1 MMIKMTATAAALATA
16 AVLAIATPVQ
26 AQTFTLN
33 VSTSQV
39 ADDPMFKGLLEFKKN
54 VEARSA
60 GKIVVKAFPA
70 SQLGSDEDVV
80 EQIRAGLGVALIT
93 DGARMEPY
101 VKEFGILT
109 APYIVD
115 SFADMRKFSMSPL
128 FAEWNQKLHK
138 TAGFEILSFNWFQG
152 ERHLVTNKPIKT
164 PADMAGVRMRT
175 PGAPMWIE
183 TGRALG
189 ATPTPLAWSEAYSAL
204 SMKAIDA
211 VEVQYP
217 SLWGSRIYEVT
228 KFVTKTK
235 HIQLVTGLICSAAW
249 YDKLP
254 ADLQKI
260 VSEEAVKAGDYA
272 SKITL
277 DSLDQIEKDLKA
289 KGMTVNEVDLK
300 PFKDASEAVY
310 VKFGYND
317 LRKKVA
323 EVIAAK

>member
-1 MMIKMTATAAALATA
+1 
-16 AVLAIATPVQ
+16 
-26 AQTFTLN
+26 
-33 VSTSQV
+33 
-39 ADDPMFKGLLEFKKN
+39 
-54 VEARSA
+54 
-60 GKIVVKAFPA
+60 
-70 SQLGSDEDVV
+70 
-80 EQIRAGLGVALIT
+80 
-93 DGARMEPY
+93 
-101 VKEFGILT
+101 
-109 APYIVD
+109 
-115 SFADMRKFSMSPL
+115 
-128 FAEWNQKLHK
+128 
-138 TAGFEILSFNWFQG
+138 
-152 ERHLVTNKPIKT
+152 
-164 PADMAGVRMRT
+164 MAGVRMRT

>member
-1 MMIKMTATAAALATA
+1 
-16 AVLAIATPVQ
+16 
-26 AQTFTLN
+26 
-33 VSTSQV
+33 
-39 ADDPMFKGLLEFKKN
+39 MFKGLLEFKKN

-109 APYIVD
+109 APYIVGQL
-115 SFADMRKFSMSPL
+115 R
-128 FAEWNQKLHK
+128 
-138 TAGFEILSFNWFQG
+138 
-152 ERHLVTNKPIKT
+152 RHAQVLDVAAVRRVEPEAAQDRWLRDPVVQLVP
-164 PADMAGVRMRT
+164 
-175 PGAPMWIE
+175 
-183 TGRALG
+183 GRASPRHQQADQDPRRTWLASACARPARRCGSRPAARFG

-277 DSLDQIEKDLKA
+277 DSLDQIEEGPEGQGHDCQ
-289 KGMTVNEVDLK
+289 
-300 PFKDASEAVY
+300 
-310 VKFGYND
+310 
-317 LRKKVA
+317 
-323 EVIAAK
+323 